1 MIILRK
7 SRDERVSIRGQRM
20 VLDKILAKLAVTVK
34 PFALVEVASGWRIR
48 LPRPPETLLHFVLKG
63 SGRICITQQISREFK
78 EGHMAVVPAGSYH
91 ALETGDPVT
100 EEVIVNALSPD
111 HGVQKVAV
119 GPAKDKHLI
128 VACGLIDVRYGQAL
142 NLFQGLDQTLV
153 VDLSMLPQVRSAMD
167 MIFAEQHHPVT
178 GSATMT
184 SSLMLQCLVHMFRRL
199 PSEGDRALS
208 WLIALRDAR
217 LSRVIERVLDD
228 PSANHTVESMA
239 DAAVMSRSAFAAHFA
254 RSFDRTPM
262 AFVHHIR
269 MQRASDLLEGTIL
282 TVDEVATQV
291 GFTSRSHF
299 AQSFKK
305 YTGLTPHDFRE
316 DMGEGAV

>member
-1 MIILRK
+1 MVFLREN
-7 SRDERVSIRGQRM
+7 RGERVSIWGQKM
-20 VLDKILAKLAVTVK
+20 VLDKILANLAVTVK
-34 PFALVEVASGWRIR
+34 PFALVEIASGWRIR

-63 SGRICITQQISREFK
+63 SGRIFVTQRTTREFK
-78 EGHMAVVPAGSYH
+78 EGCMAVVPAGSYH

-100 EEVIVNALSPD
+100 EEIIVNALSPD
-111 HGVQKVAV
+111 PGVQKVPV
-119 GPAKDKHLI
+119 GPAKDKELI
-128 VACGLIDVRYGQAL
+128 VACGLVDVRYGRAL
-142 NLFQGLDQTLV
+142 NLFQSLDQTLV
-153 VDLSMLPQVRSAMD
+153 IDLSMLPQVRSAMD
-167 MIFAEQHHPVT
+167 MMLAEQHHPVT

-217 LSRVIERVLDD
+217 LSRVIECVLDD

-282 TVDEVATQV
+282 SVDEVATQV

-305 YTGLTPHDFRE
+305 YSGHTPHDFRV
-316 DMGEGAV
+316 GFGGA